1 VYMEG
6 PIGKQARQRGRT
18 TRRTARR
25 VEIQKWLRIQKR
37 DKQVFDRTY
46 NTLRRSQEL
55 LQRTEKL
62 LQQLR
67 AVCEGD
73 QR

>member
-1 VYMEG
+1 VYMAG
-6 PIGKQARQRGRT
+6 RIGKQATQRGRT
-18 TRRTARR
+18 IRRTARGL
-25 VEIQKWLRIQKR
+25 EIQKWLRIQEQ
-37 DKQVFDRTY
+37 DNQVFDRTY
-46 NTLRRSQEL
+46 NTLRRSREL

-73 QR
+73 QG